1 MIKREQWETVSK
13 ESLYDKERMEHKPEW
28 CERGNHLDIWVKRD
42 TFSGKNKHKECAW
55 CVEGRSRR
63 VACQE

>member
-1 MIKREQWETVSK
+1 
-13 ESLYDKERMEHKPEW
+13 MEHKPEW

-42 TFSGKNKHKECAW
+42 TFSGKNKQKECAW